1 MEGLPMRAAEL
12 ASRFRIAGAV
22 EFTETKHGL
31 VKATILEGGM
41 TGELFLQGG
50 QVTSW
55 QPSGARPVIFTSPNS
70 NFAPGKAI
78 RGGIPIIF
86 PWFGPHPTIPAAA
99 QHGYARTA
107 EWQLVNVERGAGAV
121 TLELSLSPE
130 NLELSCRITFGRGL
144 QLSLTVENRSAQEV
158 EFEEAFHTYF
168 AVSDVEHVTVSGLE
182 ACPFI
187 DKTATAQLRPLAG
200 TPLSLTKET
209 DSVYLNTPESLTLHD
224 PDWQRR
230 IVIGKPGA
238 ASTIVWNPWPEKAA
252 GMADLGAANWRGFVC
267 IEAGNVA
274 DNRIRLPADGTHEMH
289 LHIAVDAG

>member
-1 MEGLPMRAAEL
+1 MRAAEP

-22 EFTETKHGL
+22 EFTETEHGL

-41 TGELFLQGG
+41 IGELFLQGG
-50 QVTSW
+50 QVTGW
-55 QPSGARPVIFTSPNS
+55 QPSGGRPVIFTSPNS

-78 RGGIPIIF
+78 RGGIPVVF
-86 PWFGPHPTIPAAA
+86 PWFGPHPTNPAAP

-107 EWQLVNVERGAGAV
+107 EWRLVNVERSAGAV
-121 TLELSLSPE
+121 ILELSLSPE

-144 QLSLTVENRSAQEV
+144 QLSLAVENRSAEEF

-168 AVSDVEHVTVSGLE
+168 AVSDIEHVTVSGLE
-182 ACPFI
+182 TCPFI
-187 DKTATAQLRPLAG
+187 DKTAGAQPRPPAG
-200 TPLSLTKET
+200 APLSLSKET
-209 DSVYLNTPESLTLHD
+209 DSVYLSTPETLTLHD
-224 PDWQRR
+224 PNWQRR

-252 GMADLGAANWRGFVC
+252 AIADLGAANWRGFVC

-274 DNRIRLPADGTHEMH
+274 DNRIRLPAGGAHEMH